1 MPMGLVRSPFGV
13 STPSDDR
20 PLGCR
25 ASTRSDHVYFG
36 TAAAIWSGVPPD
48 ERQLVSVPSGF
59 MTWFA
64 RTASSQ
70 AWPPPYD
77 SPVTPIPGI
86 ATDASTSNPP
96 RYCVS
101 CTSYRMSARC
111 VYPCEAWKPRAVYV
125 TTAYPRWASHML
137 L

>member
-1 MPMGLVRSPFGV
+1 MSDMQVEKGRGRPVDHPPFRNLVVVGERVAQVRRVHVRGPARVRCAQLLDHRRRLRFGEQRV
-13 STPSDDR
+13 RPS
-20 PLGCR
+20 LWGE
-25 ASTRSDHVYFG
+25 
-36 TAAAIWSGVPPD
+36 VPPG

-86 ATDASTSNPP
+86 ATDASASNPP
-96 RYCVS
+96 KYCVS
-101 CTSYRMSARC
+101 
-111 VYPCEAWKPRAVYV
+111 
-125 TTAYPRWASHML
+125 
-137 L
+137 